1 MGRKHLAILLLFLT
15 FTSFMTVFL
24 SRGLSD
30 QDTASSQREYW
41 LSMAETAWQFYQP
54 DRAVNSQT
62 GLHNAA
68 IGWPYFTEWDLGT
81 YIQAIIDARELGLIQ
96 NDGPW
101 GFNSRIEKIL
111 HFLQNRQLTSNNVPY
126 NAYDSRSGQPYG
138 DSPTFC
144 IDEGKLYL
152 ALYNLKTSQPDL
164 AQIIDNVV
172 KVRHNNTEII
182 PDPLVWVG
190 NTDMYTYYASIAFK
204 SFGFSGWE
212 NMSSQIINCIVSQEN
227 VTTYG
232 IQLPKAHICNE
243 PLLLSFFETNSS
255 IEANFISLLSRIN
268 SAQEQRYAAT
278 GKYTAF
284 AEGNTN
290 LSDPTYVYEYVVD
303 ADGSTWKVKP
313 EITPIAYLKVA
324 VAFYAIYGT
333 EYNKNLVEHIRNAL
347 SSSSDGFQDGV
358 AEDGRSASNVVDRT
372 NGLIL
377 AATRYAITHLS
388 YTSPSPS
395 STQTASASIFVTSS
409 PSSHVSF
416 SPSRTPSAS
425 ISDPPNSLSPP
436 ASSTTSSSLT
446 PTPFAS
452 TEPSGWFNE
461 TAILLIITI
470 VACMIVVPTFFFLK
484 RNGSKKKK

>member
-1 MGRKHLAILLLFLT
+1 MVPLLIVMILFSTFLLLPI
-15 FTSFMTVFL
+15 
-24 SRGLSD
+24 GNCEKQINSD
-30 QDTASSQREYW
+30 REYW
-41 LSMAETAWQFYQP
+41 QDLAEKAWQFYQP
-54 DRAVNSQT
+54 DRAVNSHT
-62 GLHNAA
+62 GLHGAA
-68 IGWPYFTEWDLGT
+68 VDWPYFTEWDLGT

-96 NDGPW
+96 NDGQW

-111 HFLQNRQLTSNNVPY
+111 HFLQTRQLTSNNVPY
-126 NAYDSRSGQPYG
+126 NTYNSVSGEPHG

-152 ALYNLKTSQPDL
+152 SLYNLKIVQPDL
-164 AQIIDNVV
+164 TQTIDNIV
-172 KVRHNNTEII
+172 KVRHNNTEIV
-182 PDPLVWVG
+182 PDPLLWVG

-255 IEANFISLLSRIN
+255 SDANFFSLLSRIN

-290 LSDPTYVYEYVVD
+290 LGDPTYVYEYVVD

-324 VAFYAIYGT
+324 VAFYAICGT
-333 EYNKNLVEHIRNAL
+333 EYNKYLVEHIRNAL
-347 SSSSDGFQDGV
+347 SSASGGFQDGV
-358 AEDGRSASNVVDRT
+358 AEDGRSVSNVVDRT

-377 AATRYAITHLS
+377 AAAKYAISHLPS
-388 YTSPSPS
+388 PSPSPS
-395 STQTASASIFVTSS
+395 STQTASPSIFVTPS
-409 PSSHVSF
+409 PSSSESF
-416 SPSRTPSAS
+416 SPSRTPNAS
-425 ISDPPNSLSPP
+425 ISDSPSSLSPS
-436 ASSTTSSSLT
+436 ASPTASSSLT
-446 PTPFAS
+446 PTLSAS
-452 TEPSGWFNE
+452 TESSGWFNE
-461 TAILLIITI
+461 TTILLVIAI
-470 VACMIVVPTFFFLK
+470 VACMMVVLPTFFFLK
-484 RNGSKKKK
+484 RKGSKKKT